1 MPPELTAKIY
11 ADVSKVLDLPETRD
25 FFEANSLTR
34 VNLPPQQFGELIQS
48 DLKHWTAIINAVG
61 VKIE

>member
-1 MPPELTAKIY
+1 MPPAHGKDF

-34 VNLPPQQFGELIQS
+34 VDLPPRQFGELIQS
-48 DLKHWTAIINAVG
+48 DLKHWTTIINTVG
-61 VKIE
+61 VKTE

>member
-1 MPPELTAKIY
+1 
-11 ADVSKVLDLPETRD
+11 LPETRD

-34 VNLPPQQFGELIQS
+34 VDLPPQQFGELIQS
-48 DLKHWTAIINAVG
+48 DLKHWTTIINTVG